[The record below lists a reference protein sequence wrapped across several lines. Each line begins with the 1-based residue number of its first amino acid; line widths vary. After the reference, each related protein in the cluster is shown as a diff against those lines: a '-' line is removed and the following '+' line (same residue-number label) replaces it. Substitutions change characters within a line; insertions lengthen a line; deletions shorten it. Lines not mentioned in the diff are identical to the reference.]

1 MPVDNEQDEIVER
14 VVQEWD
20 SDRLRREYRELAEL
34 AGSLAHE
41 IKNPLSVIR
50 LHMEMLHEDFSHET
64 TPTARRA
71 LNKIGIVNRQCVRL
85 ENMLKDFM
93 RLASINALEL
103 RPADLNRQVAEVLDF
118 YASQCELQ
126 HIEIVRY
133 LDPELPRM
141 MMDKPA
147 LTAALMNLVKNAIE
161 AMPDEGQLV
170 ARTRVTR
177 AGIALDLI
185 DTGVGMSDSTL
196 LKMFSA
202 FFSTKDGGSGLGLPT
217 AKRIIEAHHGV
228 INVQST
234 VGRGTQ
240 FTLEFPTPKRVPV
253 SPMEIGG
260 KGEPTRKNA
269 DSETTGDSPCT

>member
-1 MPVDNEQDEIVER
+1 MDEQEEMVER

-20 SDRLRREYRELAEL
+20 SERLRREYRELAEL

-50 LHMEMLHEDFSHET
+50 LHMEMLQEDFSRENS
-64 TPTARRA
+64 PLARRA
-71 LNKIGIVNRQCVRL
+71 LQKIVIVNRQCVRL
-85 ENMLKDFM
+85 ENLLKDFM

-103 RPADLNRQVAEVLDF
+103 RPADLNQQISEVLDF
-118 YASQCELQ
+118 YESQCAQ
-126 HIEIVRY
+126 QQIEIVRY

-147 LTAALMNLVKNAIE
+147 LQAALMNLVKNAIE
-161 AMPDEGQLV
+161 AMPEEGQLV

-177 AGIALDLI
+177 SGIALDLI
-185 DTGVGMSDSTL
+185 DTGVGMNDSTL
-196 LKMFSA
+196 LKMFTA
-202 FFSTKDGGSGLGLPT
+202 FYSTKDGGSGLGLPT
-217 AKRIIEAHHGV
+217 AKRIVEAHRGV

-240 FTLEFPTPKRVPV
+240 ITLEFPTPRRVPSV
-253 SPMEIGG
+253 PV
-260 KGEPTRKNA
+260 P
-269 DSETTGDSPCT
+269 

>member
-1 MPVDNEQDEIVER
+1 MDDEQEELVEK

-20 SDRLRREYRELAEL
+20 SERLRREYRELAEL

-50 LHMEMLHEDFSHET
+50 LHMEMLQEDFSRENS
-64 TPTARRA
+64 PTSRRS
-71 LNKIGIVNRQCVRL
+71 LSKVKIVNNQCIRL

-103 RPADLNRQVAEVLDF
+103 RPADLNRQVNEVLDF
-118 YASQCELQ
+118 FQSQCHQQ
-126 HIEIVRY
+126 HIEVVRY
-133 LDPELPRM
+133 LDPELPSM

-147 LTAALMNLVKNAIE
+147 LQAALMNLVKNAIE
-161 AMPDEGQLV
+161 AMPEEGQLV

-177 AGIALDLI
+177 SGIALDLI
-185 DTGVGMSDSTL
+185 DTGVGMSDTTL
-196 LKMFSA
+196 LRMFSA

-253 SPMEIGG
+253 SP
-260 KGEPTRKNA
+260 
-269 DSETTGDSPCT
+269 SP

>member
-1 MPVDNEQDEIVER
+1 LIGEAEFAFKVEDESEEIVER

-20 SDRLRREYRELAEL
+20 TERLRREYRELAEL

-50 LHMEMLHEDFSHET
+50 LHMEMLHEDLGRDTS
-64 TPTARRA
+64 PTSRRA
-71 LNKIGIVNRQCVRL
+71 LQKVAIVNRQCIRL
-85 ENMLKDFM
+85 ENLLKDFM

-103 RPADLNRQVAEVLDF
+103 RPADLNQQVAEVLDF
-118 YASQCELQ
+118 FETQCRQ
-126 HIEIVRY
+126 QNIEVVRY

-147 LTAALMNLVKNAIE
+147 LQAALMNLVKNAIE
-161 AMPDEGQLV
+161 AMPEEGQLV
-170 ARTRVTR
+170 ARTRTTR
-177 AGIALDLI
+177 LGIALDLI
-185 DTGVGMSDSTL
+185 DTGVGMSDTTL

-217 AKRIIEAHHGV
+217 AKRIIEAHRGV

-240 FTLEFPTPKRVPV
+240 FTLEFPTPKRVPF
-253 SPMEIGG
+253 SQG
-260 KGEPTRKNA
+260 T
-269 DSETTGDSPCT
+269 

>member
-1 MPVDNEQDEIVER
+1 MITESEWQTSVEDESEEIVER

-20 SDRLRREYRELAEL
+20 TDRLRREYRELAEL

-50 LHMEMLHEDFSHET
+50 LHMEMLQEDFGRET
-64 TPTARRA
+64 SPTSRRA
-71 LNKIGIVNRQCVRL
+71 LQKVAIVNRQCVRL
-85 ENMLKDFM
+85 ENLLKDFM

-103 RPADLNRQVAEVLDF
+103 RPSDLNQQVSEVLDF
-118 YASQCELQ
+118 FETQCSQQ
-126 HIEIVRY
+126 KIEVVRY

-147 LTAALMNLVKNAIE
+147 LQAALMNLVKNAIE
-161 AMPDEGQLV
+161 AMPEEGQLV
-170 ARTRVTR
+170 ARTRTTR
-177 AGIALDLI
+177 LGIALDLI
-185 DTGVGMSDSTL
+185 DTGVGMNDTTM

-217 AKRIIEAHHGV
+217 AKRIIEAHRGV

-240 FTLEFPTPKRVPV
+240 FTLEFPTPKRV
-253 SPMEIGG
+253 
-260 KGEPTRKNA
+260 RFNQ
-269 DSETTGDSPCT
+269 ET